1 MNRID
6 TKIAYL
12 RGLAEG
18 LKVNEDTKEGK
29 LFLKLMEILDDIS
42 EEIRSVSE
50 NIQNM
55 EEYMKIIDDDLTEV
69 EDELFDVDYENDN
82 FDYEDD
88 ELESEYDEWDF
99 LDEEPMEENDVENVN
114 FSEDEGDFC
123 DCENRKGTCNGT
135 K

>member
-18 LKVNEDTKEGK
+18 LKIDEETKEGK

-50 NIQNM
+50 NIQNV
-55 EEYMKIIDDDLTEV
+55 EEYMKMIDDDLTEV
-69 EDELFDVDYENDN
+69 EEELFDVHYEDDD

-99 LDEEPMEENDVENVN
+99 LDEEPMEENDIENVH
-114 FSEDEGDFC
+114 FSENEGDFC
-123 DCENRKGTCNGT
+123 DCENHKGISDDI